1 MRYLIA
7 DDEIKERDVSRR
19 QKTADQLIE
28 HFQPEED
35 QADRRILFELTERKL
50 EVEDYHDDTSMEDD
64 VAFND
69 DGERIFSS
77 AMQNRLSFIN
87 EILGRQRPPDEEATN
102 AVEDEDGHVVQMSIP
117 PPERRHRR
125 D

>member
-64 VAFND
+64 VEFND
-69 DGERIFSS
+69 DGDRIFS
-77 AMQNRLSFIN
+77 
-87 EILGRQRPPDEEATN
+87 
-102 AVEDEDGHVVQMSIP
+102 
-117 PPERRHRR
+117 
-125 D
+125 